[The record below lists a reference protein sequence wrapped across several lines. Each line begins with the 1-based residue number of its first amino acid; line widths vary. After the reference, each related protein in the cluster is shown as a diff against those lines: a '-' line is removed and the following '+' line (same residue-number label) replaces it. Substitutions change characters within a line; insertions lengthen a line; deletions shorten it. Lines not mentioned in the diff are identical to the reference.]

1 MALPFYFYYERRIDM
16 WTNLICKSRKFLK
29 KNGST
34 ILTCMGVAGVVGT
47 AVMAVKAT
55 PKAMELIEDAKKE
68 KGEDLTKLQ
77 TIVVAAPA
85 YIPSALIGVGTIACI
100 IGSNVLNKR
109 QQAALTSAYIM
120 LNRSYNDYKAKLVEL
135 YGKDADDKIQQELMK
150 EKIEAE
156 PPYIAGNTVFYATR
170 GLEAL
175 CDNEKALFYD
185 TISERYFES
194 TPLNVYAAEY
204 HLSRNFIL
212 MGCAT
217 PNDFYDFLGIPQ
229 TPDGDVIG
237 WSMENGYCWLDCDH
251 TKTTMDDGLVCYSIT
266 PVFTPETEYDA
277 DYHYENI

>member
-1 MALPFYFYYERRIDM
+1 MAFPFYFYYERRIDM

-34 ILTCMGVAGVVGT
+34 ILTCMGVTGVVGT
-47 AVMAVKAT
+47 AIMAVKAT
-55 PKAMELIEDAKKE
+55 PKALELIEDAKKE

-135 YGKDADDKIQQELMK
+135 YGKDTDDKIQQELMK
-150 EKIEAE
+150 EKIDVE
-156 PPYIAGNTVFYATR
+156 PPYISSGAVIYGST
-170 GLEAL
+170 GLEKI
-175 CDNEKALFYD
+175 CNSEKALFYD

-194 TPLNVYAAEY
+194 TILDVYAAEY
-204 HLSRNFIL
+204 YLSRNFII

-217 PNDFYDFLGIPQ
+217 PNDFYDLLGIPQ
-229 TPDGDVIG
+229 IPDGDVIG
-237 WSMENGYCWLDCDH
+237 WSMEDGHCWLDFDH
-251 TKTTMDDGLVCYSIT
+251 TKTVIDDGLICYIIT
-266 PVFTPETEYDA
+266 PVFTPETELDA

>member
-1 MALPFYFYYERRIDM
+1 MALPFYYERRIGM

-34 ILTCMGVAGVVGT
+34 ILTCMGVVGVVGT
-47 AVMAVKAT
+47 AVMTAKAT
-55 PKAMELIEDAKKE
+55 PKVMELIEDAKKE
-68 KGEDLTKLQ
+68 KGENLTKLQ

-100 IGSNVLNKR
+100 IGSNMLNKR

-135 YGKDADDKIQQELMK
+135 YGKDADDKIQQELTK
-150 EKIEAE
+150 EKIDAE
-156 PPYIAGNTVFYATR
+156 PPYISSGAVFYGST
-170 GLEAL
+170 GLERI
-175 CDNEKALFYD
+175 CNSEKALSYD

-194 TPLNVYAAEY
+194 TILDVYAAEY
-204 HLSRNFIL
+204 HLSRNFII

-229 TPDGDVIG
+229 TADGDVIG
-237 WSMENGYCWLDCDH
+237 WSMEDGYCWLDFDH
-251 TKTTMDDGLVCYSIT
+251 TKTVMDDGLICYSIT